1 MKILL
6 DDVYYIEDDGSSY
19 IFGMYTGKT
28 KEVNNKELNTIEL
41 VDETIN
47 ICYPPTLE
55 SCLQK
60 YARLKIVDNNDKIK
74 LQDYVN
80 QFNQNYKEIKEK
92 LNLIGITR

>member
-6 DDVYYIEDDGSSY
+6 DEVYFIEDTGGS
-19 IFGMYTGKT
+19 YTFSKFTGEQ
-28 KEVNNKELNTIEL
+28 KEVFNKELGINEML
-41 VDETIN
+41 DETSV

-60 YARLKIVDNNDKIK
+60 YARLKIVDSYNKIK

-80 QFNQNYKEIKEK
+80 QFNQNYREIKEK

>member
-6 DDVYYIEDDGSSY
+6 DDVYFIEDDGGSY
-19 IFGMYTGKT
+19 TFSKFTGEKVE
-28 KEVNNKELNTIEL
+28 KFNKELNITEII
-41 VDETIN
+41 DETKV

-60 YARLKIVDNNDKIK
+60 YARLSIVDNNNKIK
-74 LQDYVN
+74 LNDYVN

-92 LNLIGITR
+92 LKLIGITR